1 MANKV
6 EYKKAE
12 ADPAEALEFY
22 ARNTRKKIYTLFPLA
37 SDGTTI
43 INGTIF
49 VTESGEANLSQS
61 ILFGRVLNHLHKYG
75 EEFGSFTKIDKQFK
89 TKLYASFLQQEVEAL
104 GQYFTPRKIIRSV
117 IRMTTMDTPSF
128 QFAGKR
134 ICDPFCGVGGFLL
147 ELLNMNESMMG
158 CYAPNRSGKISLPF
172 IMHGFDKGFERDDER
187 TIILAKANMLIYLA
201 ELLFKNPACSEEFSR
216 IFNET
221 FALFKDNLGTFGHI
235 IHDEAEKY
243 DIILSN
249 PPYVTSGS
257 SIIKEEIRKTAHTVN
272 EYPINALGLESI
284 SLEWIIKSLKKGG
297 RAFVIVPDGIL
308 ARVNMRLRNYILQ
321 ECYLDA
327 IVSLPI
333 RTFFANSE
341 HTYILAITKKNFAND
356 VQTDPVF
363 TYLVSNIGEKL
374 TSVKREE
381 IDQDDTPEMENLFRS
396 FMASKST
403 SRAMLERQS
412 GRCKIQNISRF
423 LDESHW
429 VIDRWWTRE
438 ERVDVGAEEVI
449 ATASRAE
456 VESCVSEL
464 MSALADYDEFLTT
477 DPLAKVKSQEVN
489 LGNTKLFRI
498 FIGKR
503 VLRKDVT
510 TDTTDIPVYSANV
523 VTPMGYV
530 EKGNLF
536 EFDHPAILWGIDGN
550 FEFNLIPAG
559 QPFATTDHC
568 GTIQILTP
576 SIIPEYLLCALHE
589 RRIKEDFERSFR
601 ASLSNMRKFVIR
613 VPINKNGTFDMKA
626 QKLASKRFAMLRQ
639 KKTDAAAAKKRVDE
653 MFSRYIATA

>member
-1 MANKV
+1 
-6 EYKKAE
+6 
-12 ADPAEALEFY
+12 
-22 ARNTRKKIYTLFPLA
+22 
-37 SDGTTI
+37 
-43 INGTIF
+43 
-49 VTESGEANLSQS
+49 
-61 ILFGRVLNHLHKYG
+61 
-75 EEFGSFTKIDKQFK
+75 
-89 TKLYASFLQQEVEAL
+89 
-104 GQYFTPRKIIRSV
+104 
-117 IRMTTMDTPSF
+117 MDTHS
-128 QFAGKR
+128 QCA
-134 ICDPFCGVGGFLL
+134 
-147 ELLNMNESMMG
+147 
-158 CYAPNRSGKISLPF
+158 
-172 IMHGFDKGFERDDER
+172 
-187 TIILAKANMLIYLA
+187 
-201 ELLFKNPACSEEFSR
+201 
-216 IFNET
+216 
-221 FALFKDNLGTFGHI
+221 
-235 IHDEAEKY
+235 
-243 DIILSN
+243 
-249 PPYVTSGS
+249 
-257 SIIKEEIRKTAHTVN
+257 
-272 EYPINALGLESI
+272 
-284 SLEWIIKSLKKGG
+284 
-297 RAFVIVPDGIL
+297 
-308 ARVNMRLRNYILQ
+308 
-321 ECYLDA
+321 
-327 IVSLPI
+327 
-333 RTFFANSE
+333 
-341 HTYILAITKKNFAND
+341 
-356 VQTDPVF
+356 
-363 TYLVSNIGEKL
+363 
-374 TSVKREE
+374 
-381 IDQDDTPEMENLFRS
+381 
-396 FMASKST
+396 
-403 SRAMLERQS
+403 
-412 GRCKIQNISRF
+412 
-423 LDESHW
+423 
-429 VIDRWWTRE
+429 RE